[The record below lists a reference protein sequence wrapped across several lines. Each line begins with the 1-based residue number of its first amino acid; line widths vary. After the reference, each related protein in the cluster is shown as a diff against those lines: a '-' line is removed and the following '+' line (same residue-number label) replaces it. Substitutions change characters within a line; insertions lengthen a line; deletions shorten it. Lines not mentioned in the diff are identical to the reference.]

1 MMQPKLQNVWENI
14 RSSLWFLPSLL
25 VVLALVLSSLLIEV
39 DVVLAEWNS
48 AVIPWIF
55 SGTADAARTVLSV
68 IAGSLITVISIA
80 FSLTIIALQQ
90 AATQFSPRVLRT
102 FTASRTNQLVLGAYT
117 ATFIYALLVLRTVRS
132 ADQGDPFV
140 PALSVTVAVGCA
152 LICLGLLIYFIHHMS
167 QALQVSVVIDQIRAE
182 LVEHLHTLYP
192 AQIAEP
198 IDDPPPIAQ
207 VIDDLHGEPTA
218 AIRSS
223 QTGFVRA
230 VDEDALLSAS
240 LHRVDW
246 LWVWPQV
253 GNFVPRGSVVAEI
266 ASAVAPTQELTAAI
280 QAAIVID
287 RERSLHQDP
296 RFGIRQLVD
305 IALKALSPGI
315 NDPTTAEYVL
325 HHLGAALSELAN
337 RQFPSPVRTTSDG
350 STQLLLSRPTWPD
363 YVDAAFSQI
372 RREAEDDVQ
381 VTCTLL
387 RVLLQL
393 AEQVP
398 TAARAV
404 PIHEQVAAVRERAA
418 QQTWTTAE
426 HQQVAQLAD
435 AVDRRLRGVRTDAAA
450 GHLTSQHDHFAMGN
464 QEPAA
469 GAQR

>member
-1 MMQPKLQNVWENI
+1 MQPKLRNLWENV

-25 VVLALVLSSLLIEV
+25 VVLALALSSLLIEV
-39 DVVLAEWNS
+39 DVVLAQRQS

-167 QALQVSVVIDQIRAE
+167 QTLQVSVIIDQIRAD
-182 LVEHLHTLYP
+182 LVEHLQTLYP
-192 AQIAEP
+192 AEIVEP
-198 IDDPPPIAQ
+198 LDDPPP
-207 VIDDLHGEPTA
+207 A
-218 AIRSS
+218 AHLMEAMPSASTCSIRST

-230 VDEDALLSAS
+230 VDEDALLSAP
-240 LHRVDW
+240 LTGIDW
-246 LWVWPQV
+246 LWVRPQV
-253 GNFVPRGSVVAEI
+253 GDFVPRGGVVAEL
-266 ASAVAPTQELTAAI
+266 AAEQMSTNEVAAAI

-287 RERSLHQDP
+287 EERSLQQDP
-296 RFGIRQLVD
+296 LFGIRQLVD

-325 HHLGAALSELAN
+325 HHLGAALGELAN
-337 RQFPSPVRTTSDG
+337 RQFPAPVRTTSDG
-350 STQLLLSRPTWPD
+350 STKLLLSRPTWPD
-363 YVDAAFSQI
+363 YIDAAFSQI

-398 TAARAV
+398 TAARAI
-404 PIHEQVAAVRERAA
+404 PLHDQVAAIRQRTA
-418 QQTWTTAE
+418 QQAWHPRDQE
-426 HQQVAQLAD
+426 QVERLAD
-435 AVDRRLRGVRTDAAA
+435 AVERRLRAARTNESA
-450 GHLTSQHDHFAMGN
+450 GHLTSRHDHSALGN
-464 QEPAA
+464 QEP
-469 GAQR
+469 GDGVQR

>member
-1 MMQPKLQNVWENI
+1 MQPKLQNVWENI
-14 RSSLWFLPSLL
+14 RSSLWFVPSLL

-39 DVVLAEWNS
+39 DVVLAERKS

-102 FTASRTNQLVLGAYT
+102 FTASRTNQVVLGAYT

-140 PALSVTVAVGCA
+140 PALSVTVAVGFA

-167 QALQVSVVIDQIRAE
+167 QALQVSVIIDQIRAE

-198 IDDPPPIAQ
+198 VDDPPPITQ
-207 VIDDLHGEPTA
+207 VIDDLHGEPTCV
-218 AIRSS
+218 IRSS

-230 VDEDALLSAS
+230 VDADALLTAP
-240 LHRVDW
+240 LDGIDW
-246 LWVWPQV
+246 LWVRPQV
-253 GNFVPRGSVVAEI
+253 GEFVPQAAVVAEI
-266 ASAVAPTQELTAAI
+266 APRDTPTKELTAAI
-280 QAAIVID
+280 HVAIVID
-287 RERSLHQDP
+287 WERSLHQDP
-296 RFGIRQLVD
+296 LFGIRQLVD

-325 HHLGAALSELAN
+325 QHLGAALGTLAT
-337 RQFPSPVRTTSDG
+337 RQFPSPVRTPADG
-350 STQLLLSRPTWPD
+350 GTRVLLSYPTWAD

-372 RREAEDDVQ
+372 RREAEDDLQ
-381 VTCTLL
+381 VTSTLL
-387 RVLLQL
+387 RVLTHL

-398 TAARAV
+398 TPARAV
-404 PIHEQVAAVRERAA
+404 PIHEQVAAIRERAA
-418 QQTWTTAE
+418 QQPWTTAE
-426 HQQVAQLAD
+426 HRQVARLAD
-435 AVDRRLRGVRTDAAA
+435 VVDRQLRAAHA
-450 GHLTSQHDHFAMGN
+450 EATSQQLMPHHDHSPIGDR
-464 QEPAA
+464 EPAD
-469 GAQR
+469 GARR